1 MQIIKHSDQ
10 QEVPAAGGSGM
21 NESGSS
27 APEPLSSEESAT
39 PRQRQTNNGRTTS
52 DHLDGNS
59 IRTGPNDMDDLEEEE
74 T

>member
-10 QEVPAAGGSGM
+10 QKMPAAGGSGM

-39 PRQRQTNNGRTTS
+39 PRQRQTNGRTTS
-52 DHLDGNS
+52 DHLDGNGR
-59 IRTGPNDMDDLEEEE
+59 RTGPNDMDDLEEEE